1 MLEPRKERF
10 TLGRNQ
16 GRLHGGREQISGE
29 LTRVFQR
36 NEALSSVNQSH

>member
-1 MLEPRKERF
+1 MLELKKGRF

-16 GRLHGGREQISGE
+16 GRLHGGREHISGE